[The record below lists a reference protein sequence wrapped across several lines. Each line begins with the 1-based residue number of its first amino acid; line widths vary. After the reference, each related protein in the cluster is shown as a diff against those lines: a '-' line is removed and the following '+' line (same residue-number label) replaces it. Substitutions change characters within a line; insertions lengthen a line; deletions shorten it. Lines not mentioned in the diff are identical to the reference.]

1 MALMKHLQ
9 VALLTSATLF
19 SVHSIAQAQASADRA
34 PAQATAAVAP
44 VVDPNGDIAFHT
56 LPIDLNNC
64 QLITAKEERTD
75 KLQRCSLA
83 AFGLDLYW
91 FNTSAHSAVQFAAA
105 GSEQPSYNDRAEKL
119 LDKPFFE
126 AQGPLKVFSR
136 KAIGEQPPLR
146 PLVAFIDYL
155 VGDSA
160 KQLKEE
166 RWMVYMTDPRANC
179 QLVPV
184 STAATLAEAQT
195 QAQSL
200 LVGASNCKAIAQQA
214 E

>member
-1 MALMKHLQ
+1 MALIKQLQ
-9 VALLTSATLF
+9 IALLTSASLF
-19 SVHSIAQAQASADRA
+19 SLNSL
-34 PAQATAAVAP
+34 AQATADADQSPNTVQAQAAAP
-44 VVDPNGDIAFHT
+44 VVDPNSDIAFHT

-64 QLITAKEERTD
+64 QLVISKDAAVD

-91 FNTSAHSAVQFAAA
+91 FNTSAHSAVQFAPAK
-105 GSEQPSYNDRAEKL
+105 SELPQLNDRAEKL
-119 LDKPFFE
+119 LDKPYFE

-160 KQLKEE
+160 QKLNEE
-166 RWMVYMTDPRANC
+166 RWMIYMTDPRVNC
-179 QLVPV
+179 ELVPV
-184 STAATLAEAQT
+184 AIANTLAEAQT

-200 LVGASNCKAIAQQA
+200 LVGASNCKKIEAAQ
-214 E
+214 

>member
-1 MALMKHLQ
+1 MALLKQLQ
-9 VALLTSATLF
+9 IALLTSASLF
-19 SVHSIAQAQASADRA
+19 SVHTFAQASVEADRSAAGAASQASA
-34 PAQATAAVAP
+34 PAL
-44 VVDPNGDIAFHT
+44 DPNGDIAFHT
-56 LPIDLNNC
+56 LPIDLHNC
-64 QLITAKEERTD
+64 QVLNPNSASDTQ
-75 KLQRCSLA
+75 LQRCSLA

-91 FNTSAHSAVQFAAA
+91 FNTSKHSSVQFVAA
-105 GSEQPSYNDRAEKL
+105 SSPQPELNDQAAKL

-155 VGDSA
+155 VGDNA
-160 KQLKEE
+160 QQLKEE
-166 RWMVYMTDPRANC
+166 RWMIYMTDPRANC

-184 STAATLAEAQT
+184 STAATLAEAQS

-200 LVGASNCKAIAQQA
+200 IVGASNCKAIAA

>member
-1 MALMKHLQ
+1 MALMKQLQ
-9 VALLTSATLF
+9 IALLTSASLF
-19 SVHSIAQAQASADRA
+19 SLNSL
-34 PAQATAAVAP
+34 AQATADADQSPDTVPAQAAAP
-44 VVDPNGDIAFHT
+44 VVDPNSDIAFHT

-64 QLITAKEERTD
+64 QLVISKDASVD

-91 FNTSAHSAVQFAAA
+91 FNTAAHSAVQFAPAKA
-105 GSEQPSYNDRAEKL
+105 EQPHLNDRAEKML
-119 LDKPFFE
+119 NKPFFE

-136 KAIGEQPPLR
+136 KATGEQPPLR

-155 VGDSA
+155 VGDNA

-179 QLVPV
+179 ELVPV
-184 STAATLAEAQT
+184 SVANTLAEAQS

-200 LVGASNCKAIAQQA
+200 LVGASNCKQIEAAK
-214 E
+214 